1 MRGVDVFA
9 GAPCIGQYELFDS
22 TWPADHKH
30 AKKLCTECPA
40 LLACRELLREEQ
52 RICRTLTASGGGPTG
67 TWAGR
72 LVGKPQRRGWK
83 EFA

>member
-9 GAPCIGQYELFDS
+9 GAPCIGRWWLWDS
-22 TWPADHKH
+22 TEKADHRQAAAECK
-30 AKKLCTECPA
+30 TCPA
-40 LLACRELLREEQ
+40 LPACRELLREEQ
-52 RICRTLTASGGGPTG
+52 RICRTLTASGGGPAG